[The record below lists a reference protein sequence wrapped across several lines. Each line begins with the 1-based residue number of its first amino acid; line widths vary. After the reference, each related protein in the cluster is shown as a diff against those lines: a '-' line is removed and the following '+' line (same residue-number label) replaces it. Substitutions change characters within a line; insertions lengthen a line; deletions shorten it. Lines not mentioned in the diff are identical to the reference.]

1 MTQVLDVQ
9 AVQLGSWWMVSVPG
23 MPGLL
28 AQVSSLEPRLLGAA
42 LATASPAMDVADISV
57 RRVVQVGPAASPQQA
72 ALNTALGGRRQQ
84 PGEQGGASTW
94 ARQAMRA
101 TRLEPRRVAE
111 LLAG

>member
-1 MTQVLDVQ
+1 MTEVLDVQ
-9 AVQLGSWWMVSVPG
+9 AVQQGSWWMVSVPG
-23 MPGLL
+23 MPGLV
-28 AQVSSLEPRLLGAA
+28 AQVSSLEPRHLGAA
-42 LATASPAMDVADISV
+42 LATSSPAMDVADISV

-72 ALNTALGGRRQQ
+72 ALGGRRQQ

>member
-1 MTQVLDVQ
+1 MTEVLDVR
-9 AVQLGSWWMVSVPG
+9 AVQQGSWWMVSVPG

-28 AQVSSLEPRLLGAA
+28 AQVSSLEPRVLGAA

-57 RRVVQVGPAASPQQA
+57 RRVVEVGPAGSPQQSA
-72 ALNTALGGRRQQ
+72 RGGRREQPG

-94 ARQAMRA
+94 ARQAVRA
-101 TRLEPRRVAE
+101 TRLAPRRVAE